1 MKTDYQSRVKVIG
14 PQTRV
19 QVIPSLADRLTSTNE
34 MPLKRVCAYCRV
46 STAQEEQQSSY
57 DLQVS
62 HYTDYIKRNDLW
74 EFSGIYADEGI
85 SGTSIKK
92 RSDFLR
98 MIADCKAGKI
108 DLIVTKSISR
118 FARNTLDCL
127 NYVRMLKALPS
138 PVGIYFEKENIDT
151 LDAKSELLLTLLSSL
166 AQDESRSISEN
177 VRWSI
182 QKRYQQGLVHC
193 PTTFFLGYDSDEN
206 GNLIINEEQAQ
217 TVRRIYRECL
227 EGYGT
232 GLIAKRLTADGVKT
246 GKGNTI
252 WVGNSVYRIL
262 HNEKYCGDI
271 LMQKRV
277 TLDFLTHKR
286 IPNKGHQPQYFI
298 ANHHPAIVSKAD
310 WDAVQIEVN
319 RRSKMNNANENK
331 MPQKHS
337 NRTVF
342 SNFIYCGTCGD
353 PFTRKSCTSTKNNK
367 KYLYPVW
374 KCRVADGR
382 RKGREC
388 HARSYR
394 EEVLEHSF
402 MAMLLEM
409 KLGQKE
415 LIKETE
421 LAIAQDDLDA
431 WEKERMDY
439 LETEIESL
447 KERLSQVAVSSRKS
461 AARDVYDDLSIDLS
475 REIEVLQNEMER
487 LNEKKHEALVKK
499 GILKWLIEELNNL
512 NSFNPFRESVDF
524 REDIFR
530 RIVTRGD
537 VFDDGS
543 IIYELKIGV
552 TRKAKGD
559 YTSTRKLWALENAKI

>member
-1 MKTDYQSRVKVIG
+1 MKANYQSQVKVVG
-14 PQTRV
+14 HQTIV
-19 QVIPSLADRLTSTNE
+19 QVIPSLAQRLTSTKK

-46 STAQEEQQSSY
+46 STAQEEQQTSY
-57 DLQVS
+57 ELQVT
-62 HYTDYIKRNDLW
+62 HYTDFIQQNELW

-92 RSDFLR
+92 RTDFLR
-98 MIADCKAGKI
+98 MVQDCKDAKI
-108 DLIVTKSISR
+108 DLIITKSISR

-177 VRWSI
+177 VRWAI

-193 PTTFFLGYDSDEN
+193 PTTFFLGYDNDED
-206 GNLIINEEQAQ
+206 GNLIINEEQAH

-232 GLIAKRLTADGVKT
+232 GLIAKRLTADGAKT

-252 WVGNSVYRIL
+252 WVGNSVNRIL

-286 IPNKGHQPQYFI
+286 TPNNGHQPQYFI

-310 WDAVQIEVN
+310 WDAVQMEVS
-319 RRSKMNNANENK
+319 RRSKMNNADENEI
-331 MPQKHS
+331 PQKHS

-342 SNFIYCGTCGD
+342 SNFIYCGTCGE
-353 PFTRKSCTSTKNNK
+353 PFIRRTLTSTKNNE

-382 RKGREC
+382 RKGKKC

-394 EEVLEHSF
+394 EEVMEHSF

-409 KLGQKE
+409 KQGQKE

-421 LAIAQDDLDA
+421 LAIAQEDLDV

-447 KERLSQVAVSSRKS
+447 KERLCQVSTSSRKS

-475 REIEVLQNEMER
+475 REIEVLQNEMEQ

-512 NSFNPFRESVDF
+512 NHFNPARERVDF

-530 RIVTRGD
+530 QIVARGD
-537 VFDDGS
+537 AFDDGS

-552 TRKAKGD
+552 TRKAKGR
-559 YTSTRKLWALENAKI
+559 YSVIRKLTS